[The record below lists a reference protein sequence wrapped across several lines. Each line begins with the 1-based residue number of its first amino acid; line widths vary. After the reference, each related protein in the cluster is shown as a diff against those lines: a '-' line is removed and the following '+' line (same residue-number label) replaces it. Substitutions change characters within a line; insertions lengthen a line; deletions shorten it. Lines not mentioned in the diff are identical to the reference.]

1 MRKLTPEELSDFQS
15 GWDGRSSP
23 FFRAIIS
30 LKKDEGL
37 FIDSKEWKMCRTP
50 SRICRYL
57 EKKFPVK
64 YQCIKQPDGDGSG
77 WKVIRVA

>member
-1 MRKLTPEELSDFQS
+1 MSDFQS

-23 FFRAIIS
+23 FYRAIIS

-37 FIDSKEWKMCRTP
+37 FISSKEWNMYRTP
-50 SRICRYL
+50 SRICRYI

-64 YQCIKQPDGDGSG
+64 YQCKNHHDGSSSG
-77 WKVIRVA
+77 WKVKRVE